1 MNILQMQTF
10 ASAVVRIIIRHK
22 NGDLEV
28 EKYSDTSRNLPS
40 RLRWSLL
47 VLVALV
53 LLGSGCGNKPVTAP
67 ARDGD
72 KLKVAVSIVPQATF
86 VKEVG
91 GDLVEVVTMI
101 PPGGNPENYSPT
113 PQQMM
118 KFSDADIYFTVGV
131 ATEQANLLPYL
142 AGARSNVIIIDLPSL
157 VDQKYPPVTFP
168 TGERD
173 PHMWLSPKRV
183 QEIVRITA
191 EELTRLDPV
200 HADTYA
206 ANASNYNQRLDRL
219 DLDIKAS
226 LDGVSNRTF
235 IVYHP
240 AFGYFADDYGL
251 TMIALEE
258 EGKEATALELQRV
271 IDLAR
276 SHSIKVV
283 FYQAEVDNKQSRTL
297 AQEIGGQAEMVAPLD
312 PDYIGN
318 LEKIALTFRAALQ

>member
-1 MNILQMQTF
+1 M
-10 ASAVVRIIIRHK
+10 
-22 NGDLEV
+22 
-28 EKYSDTSRNLPS
+28 EKYRDCSRIWSSP
-40 RLRWSLL
+40 LRWSLL

-53 LLGSGCGNKPVTAP
+53 LLGSGCRNKPVTAP
-67 ARDGD
+67 VNDGD
-72 KLKVAVSIVPQATF
+72 KPKVAVSIVPQATF

-118 KFSDADIYFTVGV
+118 KFSDADLYFTIGV

-142 AGARSNVIIIDLPSL
+142 AGARSNLRIIDLPSL
-157 VDQKYPPVTFP
+157 VDQKYPAVTFP
-168 TGERD
+168 SGERD

-191 EELTRLDPV
+191 DELTRLDPA
-200 HADTYA
+200 HADNYA
-206 ANASNYNQRLDRL
+206 ANAGSYIKRLDRL
-219 DLDIKAS
+219 DLDIKAA
-226 LDGVSNRTF
+226 LDGLPNRTF

-258 EGKEATALELQRV
+258 EGKEATALELQQV

-276 SHSIKVV
+276 SHNIKVV
-283 FYQAEVDNKQSRTL
+283 FYQAEVDNKQSRIL
-297 AQEIGGQAEMVAPLD
+297 AQELGGQSEMVAPLD

-318 LEKIALTFRAALQ
+318 LEKIALTFKEALQ